1 MPLIRKG
8 PVFMRLA
15 ICDDNE
21 MERGFLQSLLKK
33 YFSEASISCEF
44 TLYDRG
50 TTLYYDITEGM
61 EFDIIFLDL
70 FMEDSFGL
78 TIAKKLRELSYG
90 GRIIFCTASA
100 DYALESYSVYAAG
113 YIVKPYRIKDIRHTL
128 DRLLPEYQ
136 SGSYGLVQKSSI
148 KFIPVNEIMYV
159 ESNNTKCIL
168 HRVDGRTYNIY
179 KKLTEIET
187 ELDDARFLRCHQSYL
202 VNMNYVSEAND
213 SFVLQNGDTVLIR
226 AKSRKLIQ
234 QKVLEYK
241 EKMCKVRGYLSK
253 HSMV

>member
-1 MPLIRKG
+1 
-8 PVFMRLA
+8 MRLA

-21 MERGFLQSLLKK
+21 LERGFLQGLLKK
-33 YFSEASISCEF
+33 YFTETAIGCEF

-78 TIAKKLRELSYG
+78 TVAKKLRGLSYG

-100 DYALESYSVYAAG
+100 DYALESYSVYASG

-136 SGSYGLVQKSSI
+136 RGSYGLVQKSAV
-148 KFIPVNEIMYV
+148 KFIPLNEIMYV
-159 ESNNTKCIL
+159 ESSNTKCIL
-168 HRVDGRTYNIY
+168 HRADGRTYNVY
-179 KKLTEIET
+179 KKLGEIEAA
-187 ELDDARFLRCHQSYL
+187 LDDARFLRCHQSYL
-202 VNMNYVSEAND
+202 VNMNYVSEADD
-213 SFVLQNGDTVLIR
+213 SFLLQNGDKVLIR
-226 AKSRKLIQ
+226 AKSKRMILQKL
-234 QKVLEYK
+234 LEYK
-241 EKMCKVRGYLSK
+241 EKMCKTGGFLSK
-253 HSMV
+253 RSMV